1 MLVGMPLV
9 GVPLVGVP
17 LVGVGVGMI
26 VVMLAIGGLTVI
38 NKMHGDNTINLEP
51 ELTFKVPQGLIII
64 DIL

>member
-1 MLVGMPLV
+1 M
-9 GVPLVGVP
+9 GVP
-17 LVGVGVGMI
+17 LVGVGVGVGMI
-26 VVMLAIGGLTVI
+26 VVTLAIGGLTVI

>member
-17 LVGVGVGMI
+17 LVGVGV
-26 VVMLAIGGLTVI
+26 VTLAIGGLTVI
-38 NKMHGDNTINLEP
+38 NKMHGDNTINLEL

>member
-1 MLVGMPLV
+1 MLVGGML
-9 GVPLVGVP
+9 LVGVP
-17 LVGVGVGMI
+17 LVGVGVGVGMI
-26 VVMLAIGGLTVI
+26 VVTLAIGGLTVI